1 MTQNNKRGRPQQYT
15 SELAKE
21 ICDVISSTSK
31 GTKRLCAEHPHWPCQ
46 DTLFTWI
53 KSYPDFS
60 EQYTRAKKC
69 QVNLLVDEIL
79 DIADDASQDQLTT
92 DRGEIIPN
100 SQAVSRAKLKIDTRK
115 WLACKLIP
123 RVYGNKAE
131 ENEIE
136 LNSRLNIELSQL
148 RAKLDAEYKRDY

>member
-1 MTQNNKRGRPQQYT
+1 MATSIKRGRPQQYT
-15 SELAKE
+15 LELAKE

-53 KSYPDFS
+53 KSYPEFS
-60 EQYTRAKKC
+60 EQYARAKKC

-79 DIADDASQDQLTT
+79 DIADDTSQDQIIT
-92 DRGEIIPN
+92 DHGEVMLN

-123 RVYGNKAE
+123 RVYGNKIE

-136 LNSRLNIELSQL
+136 LNSRLNTELSQL
-148 RAKLDAEYKRDY
+148 RARLDAEYKRDY